1 MVASRV
7 FGITW
12 CLWTLA
18 LRAFVPKKLGS
29 LVAEVGRGEAG
40 GEESVATLPVEWVV
54 DIADK
59 DSDWFI
65 ATAYAYNGELSELNS
80 RASLSKRYDS
90 SDTKGRHAF
99 VHPSLVG
106 LIHVIVDF
114 LVLGPA
120 VCRSLIPGTR

>member
-7 FGITW
+7 SGITW
-12 CLWTLA
+12 CLWALA
-18 LRAFVPKKLGS
+18 LRASVPKKLGS

-65 ATAYAYNGELSELNS
+65 ATAYAYNGELTRARCCQSGTAVVIQRVGARLCILN
-80 RASLSKRYDS
+80 
-90 SDTKGRHAF
+90 
-99 VHPSLVG
+99 
-106 LIHVIVDF
+106 
-114 LVLGPA
+114 
-120 VCRSLIPGTR
+120 